1 MTLFTTNNV
10 LVPMDFS
17 EASYTTLMDT
27 LELVGDP
34 TKLHV
39 LHVLTSLEPTEPG
52 VVWQTVDNQARM
64 EKVKKTFY
72 DRFPDESY
80 KQIKFAVIIG
90 SPSSEIVNYA
100 EHNAIELIVI
110 SASGRTGVSQFFLG
124 SVAERVVRHAKCP
137 VLVNRG

>member
-10 LVPMDFS
+10 LVPIDFS
-17 EASYTTLMDT
+17 EEAYTTLTET
-27 LELVGDP
+27 LEFVGDP
-34 TKLHV
+34 AKLHI

-80 KQIKFAVIIG
+80 KQMKFSVVIG
-90 SPSSEIVNYA
+90 SPSSEIIDYA
-100 EHNAIELIVI
+100 QKNAIELIVI